1 MGSGSRLLIAI
12 VGTLL
17 FQSAA
22 SAQTLSQ
29 PMGRSPRP
37 IPFDGLFAPN
47 GQQTLPARP
56 RVPIFDGSVPP
67 SPPDLRAD
75 CGKLVRADP
84 RFDRRIRKPAPQT
97 PKGSVR
103 AVVPPPCR
111 P

>member
-1 MGSGSRLLIAI
+1 MGSVSRLLIAV

-17 FQSAA
+17 LQSAA

-29 PMGRSPRP
+29 PKGPSLRP
-37 IPFDGLFAPN
+37 TPFDGLFAPN
-47 GQQTLPARP
+47 GQQTLPAHS

-67 SPPDLRAD
+67 SPPDGRAD

-84 RFDRRIRKPAPQT
+84 RFDQRIRKQAPRN

-103 AVVPPPCR
+103 AIVPPP
-111 P
+111 